1 MSEPGPATLYKLGN
15 LIKFYQGT
23 IGSVHLSNYLQV
35 VMHIIDRLIR
45 VVWGIDNVNN
55 IFTAKI
61 T

>member
-35 VMHIIDRLIR
+35 IMHICRYI
-45 VVWGIDNVNN
+45 GKC
-55 IFTAKI
+55 KI
-61 T
+61 HKCVTN